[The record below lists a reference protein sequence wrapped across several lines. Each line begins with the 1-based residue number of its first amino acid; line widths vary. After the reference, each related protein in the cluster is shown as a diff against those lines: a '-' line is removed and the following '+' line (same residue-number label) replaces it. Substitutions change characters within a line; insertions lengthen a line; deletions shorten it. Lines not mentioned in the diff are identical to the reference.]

1 MKDLDTFGNNELAL
15 RARNVSGEVVSEMDM
30 VDIAYEHSELDEL
43 VRKYAFHEGGHQ
55 IEAEVQEALM
65 SLSIDVSQ
73 IATQGEGIRVDLIRR
88 AFDHLYSSMNA
99 HAGVARNLRKPSG
112 PIGALLQ
119 KTGLRKPE
127 YRGVV
132 IPLDDKYWDKQFLEQ
147 FEQEQMVARKPD
159 ESTES
164 YLARYTARC
173 LMGFPWA
180 YFSYAV

>member
-132 IPLDDKYWDKQFLEQ
+132 IPLD
-147 FEQEQMVARKPD
+147 EQEQMVARKPD